1 MFTRRRVKSR
11 RSSLRNVNRW
21 IDKRMPFRL
30 FLIVSMLVSI
40 NFRENSLTMVNETEE
55 ITDETAETEAEEI
68 IDPPDIDSKYRM
80 IILAAQRS
88 KQLQRGAIARVDL
101 DIRKTKP
108 TRIAMKEFQEKKVNF
123 EILEN

>member
-1 MFTRRRVKSR
+1 MA
-11 RSSLRNVNRW
+11 
-21 IDKRMPFRL
+21 DKKAEKKAAE
-30 FLIVSMLVSI
+30 VD
-40 NFRENSLTMVNETEE
+40 E
-55 ITDETAETEAEEI
+55 TDEVEEEI

-108 TRIAMKEFQEKKVNF
+108 TRIAMKEFKDRKVNF